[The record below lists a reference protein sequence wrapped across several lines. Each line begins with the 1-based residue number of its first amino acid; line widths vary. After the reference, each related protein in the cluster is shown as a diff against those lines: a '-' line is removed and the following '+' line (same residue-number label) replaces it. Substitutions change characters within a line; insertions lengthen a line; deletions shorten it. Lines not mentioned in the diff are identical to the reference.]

1 MAKEKKCHPRAGGRT
16 ALSTLVLSARGHQG
30 GDLFKQVQTCFLII
44 SLLRGA
50 FRTQTKSLRSIVC
63 LAKRPSPQKITRVAL
78 GKDCLSREHFETG
91 AAKAS

>member
-30 GDLFKQVQTCFLII
+30 GDLFKQVQTCFSLK
-44 SLLRGA
+44 SLLRGS

-63 LAKRPSPQKITRVAL
+63 LAKRPSPQRNTSVFL
-78 GKDCLSREHFETG
+78 E
-91 AAKAS
+91 